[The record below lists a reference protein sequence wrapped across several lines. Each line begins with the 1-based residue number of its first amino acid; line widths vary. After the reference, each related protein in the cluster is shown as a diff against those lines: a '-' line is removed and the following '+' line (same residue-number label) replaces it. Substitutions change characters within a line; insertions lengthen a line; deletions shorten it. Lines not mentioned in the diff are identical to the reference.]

1 MTFTV
6 PVNRIMPNAP
16 VGAYQTFTVVSPLD
30 RTVKSACEEVACAA
44 WQFGWRTIVDE
55 ATAVGREQAA
65 YIRTRARRTYSER
78 PAGALTE
85 FVFDSRQR
93 CFAEHRTRPEI
104 YVVRGGDWRGNPKRE
119 RRTHQRAA
127 DWVEHMDEQLHT
139 VADQSAAG

>member
-1 MTFTV
+1 MFTV
-6 PVNRIMPNAP
+6 PVNRIMPNGP
-16 VGAYQTFTVVSPLD
+16 VGAYQTYTVTSPLD
-30 RTVKSACEEVACAA
+30 RWVRSACADVLCAA

-55 ATAVGREQAA
+55 ATPVGREQAA
-65 YIRTRARRTYSER
+65 YIRQRSRRTFTER

-104 YVVRGGDWRGNPKRE
+104 YVVRGGDWRGNPTRQ

-127 DWVEHMDEQLHT
+127 DWVEDFGEHQQQ
-139 VADQSAAG
+139 VADQVSRG